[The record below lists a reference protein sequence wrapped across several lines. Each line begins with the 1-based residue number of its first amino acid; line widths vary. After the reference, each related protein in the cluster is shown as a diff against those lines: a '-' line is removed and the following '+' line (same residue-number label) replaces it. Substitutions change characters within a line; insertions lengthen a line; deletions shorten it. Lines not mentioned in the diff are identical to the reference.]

1 MISKDYI
8 VYRFTERI
16 TSDFSSAVS
25 SLLVDANTLNWNIQL
40 VQRAGLRLEML
51 SEILSPSDMAGKLT
65 SKAAHDLGL
74 SPGICVARGFLDS
87 AAELIGVG
95 ALNESIGVIRLG
107 SAGGVMVINRNG
119 RYRKNC
125 LAYPHPVKPFW
136 YYQAGTNACT
146 TSLLWVRNLFSSS
159 SKKLSYARIDSLSQ
173 RVSPGCDGLL
183 FHPYLLGERVPHWN
197 PNLRGSFTGLTL
209 DHGKAHF
216 FRAVQE
222 GVAFSLRDCLAE
234 VDWKG
239 IAEARICG
247 GGAKSRYWPK
257 IIADVLGLPI
267 VKMQYNDASTYGA
280 ALLAI
285 SAVSGKGLSEIVSVT
300 VRQKRRIEPDIET
313 HNAYHAYYERYR
325 KASEALVNLYN
336 RSPVE

>member
-1 MISKDYI
+1 M
-8 VYRFTERI
+8 
-16 TSDFSSAVS
+16 
-25 SLLVDANTLNWNIQL
+25 
-40 VQRAGLRLEML
+40 
-51 SEILSPSDMAGKLT
+51 
-65 SKAAHDLGL
+65 GL
-74 SPGICVARGFLDS
+74 SPGTCVAIGFLDS
-87 AAELIGVG
+87 AAELVGVG
-95 ALNESIGVIRLG
+95 ALDETVGVVRLG
-107 SAGGVMVINRNG
+107 SAGGVMVIKRNG

-125 LAYPHPVKPFW
+125 LAYPHPIKPLW
-136 YYQAGTNACT
+136 YYQASTNACT

-222 GVAFSLRDCLAE
+222 GVAFSLRDCLSE
-234 VDWKG
+234 VDWEG
-239 IAEARICG
+239 VAEARICG
-247 GGAKSRYWPK
+247 GGAKSRLWPK
-257 IIADVLGLPI
+257 IIADVFGLPV

-285 SAVSGKGLSEIVSVT
+285 SAVSGKGLSEIVHTT
-300 VRQKRRIEPDIET
+300 VRKKKRIEPDIET
-313 HNAYHAYYERYR
+313 HNAYNVYYERYR
-325 KASEALVNLYN
+325 KTSETLVNQY
-336 RSPVE
+336 SYSHVE